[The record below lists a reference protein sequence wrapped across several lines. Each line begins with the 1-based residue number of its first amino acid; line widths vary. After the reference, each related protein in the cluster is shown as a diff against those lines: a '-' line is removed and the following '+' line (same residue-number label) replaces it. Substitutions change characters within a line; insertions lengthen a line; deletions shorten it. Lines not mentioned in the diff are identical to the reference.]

1 MALVKPDTSRLAK
14 IKVVGVG
21 GGGSNAVAHMIQEQK
36 IESVEFIVMNTDAQ
50 VLLDNPADTKLQIG
64 EKITR
69 GLGVGG
75 NPEVGRQAAEES
87 RDKIRDLLVDS
98 DMVFLTAGMGG
109 GTGSGAAPVVAQI
122 AQEVGALTVSIVT
135 KPFAF
140 EGARRMVLAEDAI
153 ETLADHVDA
162 LICIPNQRLMDVI
175 DRKMSLVDAFKVVD
189 SVLAQ
194 GVEGISEIITTPGL
208 INVDFADVR
217 TIMKDA
223 GSALL
228 GIGTGVGENRAQM
241 AARAAIQSPLLELSI
256 EGAKGVLFNIAGG
269 GDMTMAEVDEAARII
284 SENADTDANIIFG
297 ATVNPKLNE
306 QLRITVVATGFD
318 DAASSFSHMMSPSS
332 SFSRPQP
339 MAPLPPIQ
347 PMQSTAPT
355 IKHDEPQEDTPP
367 KIGFGGLPTPP
378 QPKEEQPIVH
388 VKSDSFETKKKGDEE
403 PSDDKDEWG
412 EKFEI
417 PAFLRQG
424 KLG

>member
-14 IKVVGVG
+14 IKVIAVG
-21 GGGSNAVAHMIQEQK
+21 GGGGNAANHMIEERK
-36 IESVEFIVMNTDAQ
+36 IEAVEFIALNTDAQ
-50 VLLDNPADTKLQIG
+50 VLLDNLSDTKLQIG
-64 EKITR
+64 DKLTR

-75 NPEVGRQAAEES
+75 NSEIGKQAAEES
-87 RDKIRDLLVDS
+87 REKIKELLVDS

-109 GTGSGAAPVVAQI
+109 GTGSGATPIVAEV
-122 AQEVGALTVSIVT
+122 AREVGALTVAIVT

-140 EGARRMVLAEDAI
+140 EGARRMVVAEEAI
-153 ETLADHVDA
+153 ENLQDKVDA
-162 LICIPNQRLMDVI
+162 LIVIPNQRLMDVI
-175 DRKMSLVDAFKVVD
+175 DRKMTLVDAFKVVD

-241 AARAAIQSPLLELSI
+241 AARAAISSPLLELSI

-269 GDMTMAEVDEAARII
+269 NDMTMAEVDEAARII
-284 SENADTDANIIFG
+284 SETADADANIIFG
-297 ATVNPKLNE
+297 ATINDRLSD
-306 QLRITVVATGFD
+306 QMRITVVATGFD
-318 DAASSFSHMMSPSS
+318 EMR
-332 SFSRPQP
+332 SRLGRMVGVPRPRAEEQAPQG
-339 MAPLPPIQ
+339 LVGEVI
-347 PMQSTAPT
+347 
-355 IKHDEPQEDTPP
+355 DTP
-367 KIGFGGLPTPP
+367 GGGAPQTQATTPP
-378 QPKEEQPIVH
+378 AQ
-388 VKSDSFETKKKGDEE
+388 DEE
-403 PSDDKDEWG
+403 EAAGNGRDEWG

-424 KLG
+424 R

>member
-21 GGGSNAVAHMIQEQK
+21 GGGSNAVSHMIEEQK

-75 NPEVGRQAAEES
+75 NPEIGKQAAEES
-87 RDKIRDLLVDS
+87 REKIKDLLVDS

-122 AQEVGALTVSIVT
+122 AQEVGALTVAIVT

-140 EGARRMVLAEDAI
+140 EGARRMVLAEEAI
-153 ETLADHVDA
+153 ESLADHVDA
-162 LICIPNQRLMDVI
+162 LIVIPNQRLMDVI

-241 AARAAIQSPLLELSI
+241 AARAAISSPLLELSI
-256 EGAKGVLFNIAGG
+256 DGAKGVLFNIAGG
-269 GDMTMAEVDEAARII
+269 SDMTMAEVDEAARII
-284 SENADTDANIIFG
+284 SENADAEANIIFG

-318 DAASSFSHMMSPSS
+318 DARASFGQMMPPIIT
-332 SFSRPQP
+332 RPQP
-339 MAPLPPIQ
+339 IQQMQ
-347 PMQSTAPT
+347 PMRQ
-355 IKHDEPQEDTPP
+355 DESSQDQPV
-367 KIGFGGLPTPP
+367 GSSFGLPQT
-378 QPKEEQPIVH
+378 PKEEQQPIVH
-388 VKSDSFETKKKGDEE
+388 VKNDPVETKKK
-403 PSDDKDEWG
+403 SDDDDNQKDEWG

-424 KLG
+424 KLS

>member
-14 IKVVGVG
+14 IKVVAVG
-21 GGGSNAVAHMIQEQK
+21 GGGGNAANHMIQERK
-36 IESVEFIVMNTDAQ
+36 IDAVEFIALNTDAQ
-50 VLLDNPADTKLQIG
+50 VLLDNLSDTKMQIG
-64 EKITR
+64 EKLTR

-75 NPEVGRQAAEES
+75 SAEIGKQAAEES
-87 RDKIRDLLVDS
+87 RDRIKELLIDS

-109 GTGSGAAPVVAQI
+109 GTGSGATPIVAEV
-122 AQEVGALTVSIVT
+122 AREVGALTVAIVT

-140 EGARRMVLAEDAI
+140 EGARRMVVAEEAI
-153 ETLADHVDA
+153 ENLQDKVDA
-162 LICIPNQRLMDVI
+162 LIVIPNQRLMDVI
-175 DRKMSLVDAFKVVD
+175 DRKMTLVDAFKVVD
-189 SVLAQ
+189 AVLSQ

-241 AARAAIQSPLLELSI
+241 AARAAISSPLLELSI

-269 GDMTMAEVDEAARII
+269 EDMTMAEVDEAARII
-284 SENADTDANIIFG
+284 SETADADANIIFG
-297 ATVNPKLNE
+297 ATVNPRLSD

-318 DAASSFSHMMSPSS
+318 EMRSRLGRMVTPPRKREEQHPQGLVGEVTDPSS
-332 SFSRPQP
+332 
-339 MAPLPPIQ
+339 LPVQ
-347 PMQSTAPT
+347 TQ
-355 IKHDEPQEDTPP
+355 QVGQQ
-367 KIGFGGLPTPP
+367 IGN
-378 QPKEEQPIVH
+378 EE
-388 VKSDSFETKKKGDEE
+388 EE
-403 PSDDKDEWG
+403 KTENGKDEWG

-424 KLG
+424 R